1 MCISDATGDITLLA
15 YINKLPYEQRT
26 AVKEPTFQM
35 FGSKNKGGTMAEP
48 IMPKIIIYGWIA
60 IVAFALLRDFVK
72 SLTTFQGKAKP
83 PEKLDITNQPQT
95 EENKAQNINEIQSIS
110 PARKK
115 PAIIKPLA
123 VHEGLLLVSGFARN
137 RGIESYRLE
146 IQGDGMGVSHEIW
159 GIDLKRAL
167 EVSGVKI
174 GDRIRATLV
183 GHVETSSIEGVASST
198 KMIWDVTKID

>member
-1 MCISDATGDITLLA
+1 MMS
-15 YINKLPYEQRT
+15 
-26 AVKEPTFQM
+26 
-35 FGSKNKGGTMAEP
+35 EP
-48 IMPKIIIYGWIA
+48 IMPKIVIYGWLA
-60 IVAFALLRDFVK
+60 CAALALLRDFVK
-72 SLTTFQGKAKP
+72 GLSVFWAKTKSPEELGVSEQP
-83 PEKLDITNQPQT
+83 PI
-95 EENKAQNINEIQSIS
+95 EENKTQNMNEIQSIS

-123 VHEGLLLVSGFARN
+123 VHEGILLVSGFARN
-137 RGIESYRLE
+137 QGIESYRLE

-183 GHVETSSIEGVASST
+183 GHVETSSIDGGVSST